1 MRNFFYQ
8 LSEENYQVINEVR
21 ATLNMMASM
30 GLSDS
35 NDSCN
40 NLSKD
45 DLISV
50 LLQAESRLRQAL
62 ENTTSK

>member
-1 MRNFFYQ
+1 MRNIIYQ

-21 ATLNMMASM
+21 ATLNIMASM

-40 NLSKD
+40 DLSKD

-50 LLQAESRLRQAL
+50 LLQAECRLKQVL
-62 ENTTSK
+62 QNTASK

>member
-8 LSEENYQVINEVR
+8 LSEENYQVVNEVR

-50 LLQAESRLRQAL
+50 LLQAESRLRQVL

>member
-1 MRNFFYQ
+1 MRNFIYQ

-21 ATLNMMASM
+21 ATLNMMASI

-40 NLSKD
+40 DISKD
-45 DLISV
+45 DLN
-50 LLQAESRLRQAL
+50 LYYYKQNLD
-62 ENTTSK
+62 

>member
-1 MRNFFYQ
+1 MRDIIFK
-8 LSEENYQVINEVR
+8 LSEDNYRVINEVR

-40 NLSKD
+40 DLSKD
-45 DLISV
+45 DLVNV
-50 LLQAESRLRQAL
+50 LVLAEQRL
-62 ENTTSK
+62 

>member
-1 MRNFFYQ
+1 MRNFIYQ

-40 NLSKD
+40 DISKD

-50 LLQAESRLRQAL
+50 LLQAECRLKQVL
-62 ENTTSK
+62 QNTTHK

>member
-1 MRNFFYQ
+1 MRNIIYQ
-8 LSEENYQVINEVR
+8 LTEENYQVINEVR

-40 NLSKD
+40 DLSKE
-45 DLISV
+45 DLICV
-50 LLQAESRLRQAL
+50 LSQAECRLKQVL
-62 ENTTSK
+62 QNTAYK

>member
-1 MRNFFYQ
+1 MRNFIYQ

-40 NLSKD
+40 DISKD

-50 LLQAESRLRQAL
+50 LLQAECRLKQVLQNTAL
-62 ENTTSK
+62 K

>member
-1 MRNFFYQ
+1 MRNIIYQ
-8 LSEENYQVINEVR
+8 LTEENYQVINEVR

-40 NLSKD
+40 DLSKD
-45 DLISV
+45 DLICV
-50 LLQAESRLRQAL
+50 LSQAEHRLKQVL
-62 ENTTSK
+62 QNTAYK